1 MNWSKVAKTAWQ
13 QSQNDFYMMRRHE
26 WLTAMI
32 CAKKT
37 AAWRD
42 AGISENI
49 ADKLRGGWAIYETLR
64 NHNPI
69 KAREL
74 RQKYSYRR
82 FLDMGIGWIKY
93 EFEPAQ
99 AIDHLE
105 SELSNAAMTMQIIDA
120 HDPRPEW
127 YRRAQGM
134 IKQSEVIFTSYDAP
148 EEFKQ
153 LVKPVREYLE
163 RYKL

>member
-1 MNWSKVAKTAWQ
+1 
-13 QSQNDFYMMRRHE
+13 MMRRHE

-42 AGISENI
+42 AEISENI
-49 ADKLRGGWAIYETLR
+49 ADKLRGGWAIYEALR
-64 NHNPI
+64 KHDPA

-82 FLDMGIGWIKY
+82 FLDMGIGWTRY
-93 EFEPAQ
+93 EFDPAQ

-105 SELSNAAMTMQIIDA
+105 SDLSNSAMTMQIIDA

-127 YRRAQGM
+127 LRKAQGM
-134 IKQSEVIFTSYDAP
+134 VKQSQVIFTSLDAP
-148 EEFKQ
+148 DEFKA
-153 LVKPVREYLE
+153 LIKPVMDYLE